1 MERQRVVRWLGRGLG
16 LVALAGLAGGAA
28 AAAQERRFELGFEV
42 PVAKLSQVDETDA
55 GPGLRLG
62 FDLSR
67 SVALEGTLGFFPGDL
82 GDPAFSGSR
91 WQALAGLKAGRR
103 GDKAGVF
110 ATLRGGVTG
119 FGEAPAAFPCILIYP
134 PPLSCQMAGG
144 DTLATVQLGGAVEY
158 YPSSRSVLRLEAGDQ
173 LLRWPGPVIDGE
185 GQVRDGDFW
194 DHDLRLSVGL
204 GWRF

>member
-28 AAAQERRFELGFEV
+28 AQERRFELGLEV
-42 PVAKLSQVDETDA
+42 PVTKLSQVDQTDT
-55 GPGLRLG
+55 GLGLRLG

-67 SVALEGTLGFFPGDL
+67 SVALEAALGYSPADL

-91 WQALAGLKAGRR
+91 WQAVAGLKAGRR
-103 GDKAGVF
+103 GEKAGAF

-119 FGEAPAAFPCILIYP
+119 FGEAPAPFPCVAIYP
-134 PPLSCQMAGG
+134 PPLSCALGGG

-158 YPSSRSVLRLEAGDQ
+158 YPSSRAVLRLEAGDQ
-173 LLRWPGPVIDGE
+173 VLRYPGPVIDGGGE
-185 GQVRDGDFW
+185 VRDGDFW
-194 DHDLRLSVGL
+194 DHDLRLSFGV